1 MRIAQYDIRD
11 KERLKMPKLKMGIPK
26 GSLQRMTIDLFRK
39 AGYQIEIGERSYL
52 LTVDDK
58 ELECL
63 LIRTQEIPVYVEKGM
78 LDIGLAGYDWILER
92 KARVKKVKELLY
104 SKQGLGKVR
113 WVLAAPIDSD
123 IKKTEDLEG
132 KRIATELVQ
141 VTKDYFRK
149 KGIEVEIEFSW
160 GTTEVKPPH
169 LVDAI
174 VELTE
179 TGASLRAN
187 KLDVIDT
194 VLESTTWLIA
204 NTSSWKDPW
213 KKEKI
218 KNLAILLEG
227 ALNGLGKVGLKMN
240 VPEAKLTRLLAS
252 LPALRNPTIS
262 KLSEGEWLAIEVILD
277 ELQAR
282 ELIPKIKKL
291 GGEGIVEYPLNKVI
305 Y

>member
-1 MRIAQYDIRD
+1 
-11 KERLKMPKLKMGIPK
+11 MPKLKIGLPK
-26 GSLQRMTIDLFRK
+26 GSLERMTIDLFKR
-39 AGYQIEIGERSYL
+39 AGYQIKTEERSYAPS
-52 LTVDDK
+52 VDDK

-63 LIRTQEIPVYVEKGM
+63 LVRTQEIPLYVEKGL
-78 LDIGLAGYDWILER
+78 LDMGLAGYDWILER
-92 KARVKKVKELLY
+92 GVKVKKIKELIY

-113 WVLAAPIDSD
+113 WVLAVPVDSQ
-123 IKKTEDLEG
+123 IKRVEDLEK
-132 KRIATELVQ
+132 KRVATELVQ
-141 VTKDYFRK
+141 VTRNYFRR
-149 KGIEVEIEFSW
+149 KGIKVEVEFSW

-187 KLDVIDT
+187 KLRVVDT

-204 NTSSWKDPW
+204 NLSSWKDSW
-213 KKEKI
+213 KREKI

-240 VPEAKLTRLLAS
+240 VSQANLQKLLAV
-252 LPALRNPTIS
+252 LPALKKPTIS
-262 KLSEGEWLAIEVILD
+262 RLSEEGWWAVEVILD
-277 ELQAR
+277 ELEAR

-291 GGEGIVEYPLNKVI
+291 GGEGIVEYPLNKVV
-305 Y
+305 

>member
-1 MRIAQYDIRD
+1 
-11 KERLKMPKLKMGIPK
+11 MPKLKIGLPK
-26 GSLQRMTIDLFRK
+26 GSLEKMTIDLFKR
-39 AGYQIEIGERSYL
+39 AGYQIKTGERSY
-52 LTVDDK
+52 VPSIDDK

-63 LIRTQEIPVYVEKGM
+63 LIRTQEIPLYVEKGM

-92 KARVKKVKELLY
+92 GVKVKRVKELIY

-113 WVLAAPIDSD
+113 WVLAAHRDSQ
-123 IKKTEDLEG
+123 IKRAEDLEE

-141 VTKDYFRK
+141 VTRNYFKK
-149 KGIEVEIEFSW
+149 KGIKVEVEFSW

-179 TGASLRAN
+179 TGTSLRAN
-187 KLDVIDT
+187 NLRIIDA

-240 VPEAKLTRLLAS
+240 VSRVNLQRLLTV
-252 LPALRNPTIS
+252 LPALKRPTIS
-262 KLSEGEWLAIEVILD
+262 RLSEEGWWAVEVILD

-282 ELIPKIKKL
+282 ELIPKIKRL

-305 Y
+305 

>member
-1 MRIAQYDIRD
+1 
-11 KERLKMPKLKMGIPK
+11 MPKLKIGLPK
-26 GSLQRMTIDLFRK
+26 GSLERMTIDLFKR
-39 AGYQIEIGERSYL
+39 AGYQIKTEERSYAPS
-52 LTVDDK
+52 VDDK

-63 LIRTQEIPVYVEKGM
+63 LVRTQEIPLYVEKGL
-78 LDIGLAGYDWILER
+78 LDMGLAGYDWILER
-92 KARVKKVKELLY
+92 GVKVKKIKELIY

-113 WVLAAPIDSD
+113 WVLAVPVDSQ
-123 IKKTEDLEG
+123 IKRVEDLEK
-132 KRIATELVQ
+132 KRVATELVQ
-141 VTKDYFRK
+141 VTRNYFRR
-149 KGIEVEIEFSW
+149 KGIKVEVEFSW

-187 KLDVIDT
+187 KLRVVDT

-204 NTSSWKDPW
+204 NLSSWKDSW
-213 KKEKI
+213 KREKI

-240 VPEAKLTRLLAS
+240 VSQTNLQKLLAV
-252 LPALRNPTIS
+252 LPALKKPTIS
-262 KLSEGEWLAIEVILD
+262 RLSEEGWWAVEVILD
-277 ELQAR
+277 ELEAR

-291 GGEGIVEYPLNKVI
+291 GGEGIVEYPLNKVV
-305 Y
+305 

>member
-1 MRIAQYDIRD
+1 
-11 KERLKMPKLKMGIPK
+11 MPKLKVGIPK
-26 GSLQRMTIDLFRK
+26 GSLERMTIDLFRR
-39 AGYQIEIGERSYL
+39 AGYQIGIRERSYL
-52 LTVDDK
+52 LSVDDK
-58 ELECL
+58 ELECM
-63 LIRTQEIPVYVEKGM
+63 LIRTQEIPVYIEKGM

-92 KARVKKVKELLY
+92 GVRVKRVQELLY

-113 WVLAAPIDSD
+113 WVLAAPMDSE
-123 IKKTEDLEG
+123 IEKAEDLEG

-141 VTKDYFRK
+141 VTKDYFK
-149 KGIEVEIEFSW
+149 KKRIKVEIEFSW

-179 TGASLRAN
+179 TGTSLRAN
-187 KLDVIDT
+187 KLHIIDT

-204 NTSSWKDPW
+204 NISSWKDPW

-240 VPEAKLTRLLAS
+240 ISKANLGRLLTALPS
-252 LPALRNPTIS
+252 LKRPTIS
-262 KLSEGEWLAIEVILD
+262 KLSQAEWWAVEVILD
-277 ELQAR
+277 ELEAR

>member
-1 MRIAQYDIRD
+1 
-11 KERLKMPKLKMGIPK
+11 MPKLKIGLPK
-26 GSLQRMTIDLFRK
+26 GSLERMTIDLFKR
-39 AGYQIEIGERSYL
+39 AGYQIKTEERSYAPS
-52 LTVDDK
+52 VDDK

-63 LIRTQEIPVYVEKGM
+63 LVRTQEIPLYVEKGL
-78 LDIGLAGYDWILER
+78 LDMGLAGYDWILER
-92 KARVKKVKELLY
+92 GVKVKKIKELIY

-113 WVLAAPIDSD
+113 WVLAVPVDSQ
-123 IKKTEDLEG
+123 IKRVEDLEK
-132 KRIATELVQ
+132 KRVATELVQ
-141 VTKDYFRK
+141 VTRNYFRR
-149 KGIEVEIEFSW
+149 KGIKVEVEFSW

-187 KLDVIDT
+187 KLRIVDT

-204 NTSSWKDPW
+204 NLSSWKDSW

-240 VPEAKLTRLLAS
+240 VSQANLQKLLTV
-252 LPALRNPTIS
+252 LPALKKPTIS
-262 KLSEGEWLAIEVILD
+262 RLSEEGWWAVEVILD
-277 ELQAR
+277 ELEAR

-291 GGEGIVEYPLNKVI
+291 GGEGIVEYPLNKVV
-305 Y
+305 

>member
-1 MRIAQYDIRD
+1 
-11 KERLKMPKLKMGIPK
+11 MPKLKIGLPK
-26 GSLQRMTIDLFRK
+26 GSLERMTIDLFKR
-39 AGYQIEIGERSYL
+39 AGYQIKTEERSYAPS
-52 LTVDDK
+52 VDDK

-63 LIRTQEIPVYVEKGM
+63 LVRTQEIPLYVEKGL
-78 LDIGLAGYDWILER
+78 LDMGLAGYDWILER
-92 KARVKKVKELLY
+92 GVKVKKIKELIY

-113 WVLAAPIDSD
+113 WVLAVPVDSQ
-123 IKKTEDLEG
+123 IKRVEDLEK
-132 KRIATELVQ
+132 KRVATELVQ
-141 VTKDYFRK
+141 VTRNYFRR
-149 KGIEVEIEFSW
+149 KGIKVEVEFSW

-187 KLDVIDT
+187 KLRIVDT

-204 NTSSWKDPW
+204 NLSSWKYSW

-240 VPEAKLTRLLAS
+240 VSQTNLQKLLAV
-252 LPALRNPTIS
+252 LPALKKPTIS
-262 KLSEGEWLAIEVILD
+262 RLSEEGWWAVEVILD
-277 ELQAR
+277 ELEAR

-291 GGEGIVEYPLNKVI
+291 GGEGIVEYPLNKVV
-305 Y
+305 